1 MQYLRK
7 CSLIV
12 AGVDQGLDLSGLR
25 IRFSVKRSDAQT
37 PNAAEIRVYNLAP
50 NTVRQIR
57 DEFTRVILQAGYEE
71 NFGVIFDGDIKQVK
85 FGREGGTDTYV
96 DIAAGDGDA
105 AYNFAIVNTTLAAGA
120 RQSDQIRAA
129 IAPMAERGVAAG
141 YIDTTDDRA
150 LPRGKAMFGMS
161 RDYLRRSADTTAT
174 TWSIQDRKVQFV
186 KRTGLLPGQAVAL
199 SSATGLVGVPEVTND
214 GVYIRSLLNPLLVIG
229 GQVQVSGSTDA
240 DGIYRILVV
249 EHTGDTHGNEW
260 YSTITGLL
268 VDPSAPKGQQ
278 VAPT

>member
-12 AGVDQGLDLSGLR
+12 AGMDQGLDLSGLR

-50 NTVRQIR
+50 NTARQIR

-105 AYNFAIVNTTLAAGA
+105 AYNFAVVNTTLAAGA

-129 IAPMAERGVAAG
+129 LAPMAERGVTAG

-199 SSATGLVGVPEVTND
+199 SSATGLVGVPEVTNE

-229 GQVQVSGSTDA
+229 GRVQVSGSTDA

>member
-7 CSLIV
+7 CSLLV
-12 AGVDQGLDLSGLR
+12 AGMDQGLDLSGLR

-50 NTVRQIR
+50 NTAQQIR

-105 AYNFAIVNTTLAAGA
+105 AYNFAVVNTTLAAGA

-129 IAPMAERGVAAG
+129 LAPMAERGVTAG
-141 YIDTTDDRA
+141 YIDTSDDRA

-278 VAPT
+278 TAPT

>member
-12 AGVDQGLDLSGLR
+12 AGMDQGLDLSGLR

-37 PNAAEIRVYNLAP
+37 PNAAEIRVYNPAP
-50 NTVRQIR
+50 NTARQIR

-105 AYNFAIVNTTLAAGA
+105 AYNFAVVNTTLAAGA

-129 IAPMAERGVAAG
+129 LAPMAERGVTAG

-199 SSATGLVGVPEVTND
+199 SSATGLVGVPEVTNE

>member
-129 IAPMAERGVAAG
+129 LAPMAERGVAAG

>member
-12 AGVDQGLDLSGLR
+12 AGMDQGLDLSGLR

-50 NTVRQIR
+50 NTARQIR

-105 AYNFAIVNTTLAAGA
+105 AYNFAVVNTTLAAGA

-129 IAPMAERGVAAG
+129 LAPMAERGVTAG

-199 SSATGLVGVPEVTND
+199 SSATGLVGVPEVTNE

>member
-105 AYNFAIVNTTLAAGA
+105 AYNFAVVNTTLAAGA

-129 IAPMAERGVAAG
+129 LAPMAERGVAAG

>member
-12 AGVDQGLDLSGLR
+12 AGMDQGLDLSGLR

-50 NTVRQIR
+50 NTARQIR

-105 AYNFAIVNTTLAAGA
+105 AYNFAVVNTTLAAGA

-129 IAPMAERGVAAG
+129 LAPMAERGVTAG

-199 SSATGLVGVPEVTND
+199 GSATGLVGVPEVTNE

>member
-12 AGVDQGLDLSGLR
+12 AGMDQGLDLSGLR

-105 AYNFAIVNTTLAAGA
+105 AYNFAVVNTTLAAGA

-129 IAPMAERGVAAG
+129 LAPMAERGVTAG
-141 YIDTTDDRA
+141 YIDTSDDRA

-199 SSATGLVGVPEVTND
+199 SSATGLVGVPEVTNE

>member
-12 AGVDQGLDLSGLR
+12 AGMDQGLDLSGLR

-50 NTVRQIR
+50 NTARQIR

-105 AYNFAIVNTTLAAGA
+105 AYNFAVVNTTLAAGA

-129 IAPMAERGVAAG
+129 LAPMAERGVTAG
-141 YIDTTDDRA
+141 YIDTIDDRA

-174 TWSIQDRKVQFV
+174 AWSIQDRKVQFV

-199 SSATGLVGVPEVTND
+199 SSATGLVGVPEVTNE